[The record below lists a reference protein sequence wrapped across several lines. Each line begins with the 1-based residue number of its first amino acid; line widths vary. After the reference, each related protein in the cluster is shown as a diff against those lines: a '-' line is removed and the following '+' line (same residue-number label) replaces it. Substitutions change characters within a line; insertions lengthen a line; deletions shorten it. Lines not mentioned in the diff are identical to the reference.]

1 MLEHSLEEYKTIG
14 TRGQQV
20 KETEERL
27 FKLYEDP
34 DLDTKPEELSLRG
47 GAYYSDAA
55 CECINSIYND
65 KKTHMVVSTKNRGAV
80 PELPEDCVVEISS
93 VITAKGPM
101 PIAWGKLPSAQ
112 RGWLQCM
119 KAMEECTI
127 EAAIT
132 GNYGL
137 ALEAFILNPLIPSGK
152 NAKEVLDE
160 LLIAHEKYLPRFKD
174 KIEKLKM
181 NGVTIRDKVVFDLVK
196 EGK

>member
-1 MLEHSLEEYKTIG
+1 M
-14 TRGQQV
+14 
-20 KETEERL
+20 
-27 FKLYEDP
+27 
-34 DLDTKPEELSLRG
+34 
-47 GAYYSDAA
+47 
-55 CECINSIYND
+55 
-65 KKTHMVVSTKNRGAV
+65 
-80 PELPEDCVVEISS
+80 VEISS

-160 LLIAHEKYLPRFKD
+160 LLIAHENIYHNL
-174 KIEKLKM
+174 KIRLKSL
-181 NGVTIRDKVVFDLVK
+181 K
-196 EGK
+196 

>member
-1 MLEHSLEEYKTIG
+1 
-14 TRGQQV
+14 
-20 KETEERL
+20 
-27 FKLYEDP
+27 
-34 DLDTKPEELSLRG
+34 
-47 GAYYSDAA
+47 
-55 CECINSIYND
+55 
-65 KKTHMVVSTKNRGAV
+65 
-80 PELPEDCVVEISS
+80 
-93 VITAKGPM
+93 M

-160 LLIAHEKYLPRFKD
+160 LLIAHEKYLPQFKD
-174 KIEKLKM
+174 KIEKLK
-181 NGVTIRDKVVFDLVK
+181 N
-196 EGK
+196 EW